1 MRVDEEGVVDELG
14 SMRRGEKMHER
25 VDEEGGVDE
34 LGLMGSTREYRLHYT
49 GLVKR
54 FSGQNIYISSIE
66 G

>member
-1 MRVDEEGVVDELG
+1 MRVDEEGV
-14 SMRRGEKMHER
+14 
-25 VDEEGGVDE
+25 VDE